1 MPYPFGICCL
11 FGLLEVL
18 LLLWLNLREGMV
30 LWFIVSATII
40 GFFYTI
46 NLASLLALMGDITP
60 LALSSTVYQMYMS
73 FVWIGNIP
81 VSLVVG
87 YLLTI
92 DLSLCLG
99 LMIFFTLSMAV
110 VSRWIKPFE
119 VAKATS
125 T

>member
-1 MPYPFGICCL
+1 VI
-11 FGLLEVL
+11 
-18 LLLWLNLREGMV
+18 
-30 LWFIVSATII
+30 WFIFSAAII

-73 FVWIGNIP
+73 FIWIGNIP
-81 VSLVVG
+81 VSVVVG

-92 DLSLCLG
+92 NLPLCLG
-99 LMIFFTLSMAV
+99 LMIFFTFSMAV
-110 VSRWIKPFE
+110 VGRWIKPFE